1 MNPTAHSPLSRRAFL
16 KSTAATTFAI
26 AFVPTARAE
35 THAVGTVFASPANL
49 AKAIQTPHGLAF
61 TEKFEETLEEQYLEF
76 LVEHWLQH
84 MDVNF
89 TGGDQVPD
97 VFYALGCETRTDAP
111 FNGTTLRIPAYVDMT
126 KANGGQPIVGPTL
139 TMERGKTTGVLLK
152 NAIQG
157 CGADAI
163 PGVVDN
169 LSGWK
174 PHDFTST
181 NLHTHGL
188 HVSPQ
193 APSDD
198 VLIILDSE
206 YKPHSE
212 HAGHSAHHTIQS
224 ALDATSYAYRYEL
237 PSDHPVGTFR
247 YHPHKHGSV
256 AAQVGPG
263 MAGALIVRA
272 PEIENDFDT
281 LLATNCNITA
291 NDEEIVVLQTIS
303 YFETTTGGG
312 AGQGVFYPYGYYV
325 GAVEDNF
332 DPNTCNGLT
341 PTKAATVPGLGV
353 NGQIN
358 PVITMDQGEI
368 KRLRFV
374 NASNGQ
380 TIVPQFVGEG
390 APEVY
395 AIAVDG
401 IALLPP
407 TAPNVAPDALL
418 DPEYFKIDYTVKET
432 DAEAYWTNAE
442 LITLAPG
449 QRLDLL
455 IRAGTTAGSF
465 QLQGAAKGSVPMV
478 VEGGDANTAKIL
490 MVEVTAE
497 PSTKNQTIPTVSLFE
512 AATIQ
517 RPVPPTVA
525 IDGVWPA
532 ATQSIEFKTIEE
544 NFTEAY
550 PSRPAFVV
558 NDQYFDAVVGDPA
571 QIQLLKGD
579 TDVWNLYSSNDAH
592 IFHIHINSFQA
603 LGRSTYDAGNR
614 VYNAPVTY
622 QMPIW
627 RDTIYIDSIGGTD
640 IQLTQAAQKYETYTP
655 GTMVTMASKQVDFT
669 GEFVLHCHNL
679 FHEDNGMMLTVSILD
694 PETGGT
700 DSE

>member
-1 MNPTAHSPLSRRAFL
+1 MAF
-16 KSTAATTFAI
+16 I
-26 AFVPTARAE
+26 
-35 THAVGTVFASPANL
+35 
-49 AKAIQTPHGLAF
+49 
-61 TEKFEETLEEQYLEF
+61 EKFEETLDDEHLEF
-76 LVEHWLQH
+76 LIEHWRQH
-84 MDVNF
+84 MDANF
-89 TGGDQVPD
+89 TGGDKVPD
-97 VFYALGCETRTDAP
+97 VFYALGCETRPHAP
-111 FNGTTLRIPAYVDMT
+111 FNGASLRIPAYVDMT
-126 KANGGQPIVGPTL
+126 KAEIGQPIVGPTL
-139 TMERGKTTGVLLK
+139 TMQRGQTTGVLLS
-152 NAIQG
+152 NAIRG

-163 PGVVDN
+163 PGVKDN
-169 LSGWK
+169 MSGWK

-198 VLIILDSE
+198 VLIILDSKN
-206 YKPHSE
+206 KPHSD
-212 HAGHSAHHTIQS
+212 HAAHHGNHGAHHTIRS

-237 PSDHPVGTFR
+237 PDDHPVGTFW

-272 PEIENDFDT
+272 PESENDFDT
-281 LLATNCNITA
+281 LLADTCKITKA
-291 NDEEIVVLQTIS
+291 DEEVVVLQSIT
-303 YFETTTGGG
+303 YFETTGGD
-312 AGQGVFYPYGYYV
+312 AEQGVFYPYGYYLSE
-325 GAVEDNF
+325 VEHNF
-332 DPNTCNGLT
+332 DPSTCHGLT
-341 PTKAATVPGLGV
+341 PTKAASVPAMSV
-353 NGQIN
+353 NGQVN

-401 IALLPP
+401 IALMPP
-407 TAPNVAPDALL
+407 TTLDSDPDA
-418 DPEYFKIDYTVKET
+418 EYFKIDYNADNP

-455 IRAGTTAGSF
+455 VKAGTTAGSF
-465 QLQGAAKGSVPMV
+465 QLKGAAKGTVPMV
-478 VEGGDANTAKIL
+478 VQGQDPNTADIL
-490 MVEVTAE
+490 TVTVTTDA
-497 PSTKNQTIPTVSLFE
+497 STKEQSIPTIDLFRKE
-512 AATIQ
+512 SIK
-517 RPVPPTVA
+517 RPVPPA
-525 IDGVWPA
+525 MNIDGVWPA

-544 NFTEAY
+544 NFKGSY
-550 PSRPAFVV
+550 PSKPAFVV
-558 NDQYFDAVVGDPA
+558 NDQYFDVTVGDPA
-571 QIQLLKGD
+571 QIQLFKGD
-579 TDVWNLYSSNDAH
+579 TDIWNVYSTNDAH

-603 LGRSTYDAGNR
+603 LGRSVYDVEGR
-614 VYNAPVTY
+614 VYLPPVTY
-622 QMPIW
+622 KMPIW
-627 RDTIYIDSIGGTD
+627 RDTIYVDSVGGNKIPGTSPEK
-640 IQLTQAAQKYETYTP
+640 KYDTYTP

-694 PETGGT
+694 PKTGGT
-700 DSE
+700 DDA